1 MHKYIKS
8 SILAARFLIQQW
20 LFMRM
25 QYKNLAIIG
34 TSHIAKQSL
43 EEVEKAIEEGKPD
56 IVALELD
63 RKRLYSLMNK
73 EERKI
78 SIYDIRRVGFKG
90 FIFSL
95 IGSWAEKK
103 LGKLVGVAPGSEMKK
118 AVMLARKNK
127 LKIALIDQ
135 DIEITLRRFSKAL
148 TWKEKWNFIADIV
161 KQIFAGNREI
171 EFDLTK
177 VPEKKIIRKLID
189 KVKIRYPNIYKVLI
203 EERNEVM
210 AKNMKKIMEQ
220 NEDKKILSI
229 IGAGHEEDIL
239 NIIKNPKISYSVKI
253 G

>member
-1 MHKYIKS
+1 
-8 SILAARFLIQQW
+8 
-20 LFMRM
+20 M
-25 QYKNLAIIG
+25 QYKNLTIIG
-34 TSHIAKQSL
+34 TSHIARQSL
-43 EEVEKAIEEGKPD
+43 EEVERAIEEGKPD

-63 RKRLYSLMNK
+63 RKRLHGLMNR
-73 EERKI
+73 EEGRVSLHNI
-78 SIYDIRRVGFKG
+78 GRVGLKG

-95 IGSWAEKK
+95 IGAWAEKK

-210 AKNMKKIMEQ
+210 AKNLEKIMEE
-220 NEDKKILSI
+220 NEDKKILAI

-239 NIIKNPKISYSVKI
+239 NIIKKPKISYSVKI

>member
-95 IGSWAEKK
+95 IGAWAEKK
-103 LGKLVGVAPGSEMKK
+103 LGKIVGVAPGSEMKK

-135 DIEITLRRFSKAL
+135 DIEITLRRFSKSL
-148 TWKEKWNFIADIV
+148 TWKEKWNFIADII
-161 KQIFAGNREI
+161 KHLFSGKKEI

-177 VPEKKIIRKLID
+177 VPDKEIIKKLVG
-189 KVKIRYPNIYKVLI
+189 KVKERYPNIYKVLI
-203 EERNEVM
+203 EERNQVM
-210 AKNMKKIMEQ
+210 AKNLEKIMQEHQ
-220 NEDKKILSI
+220 DKKILAI
-229 IGAGHEEDIL
+229 IGAGHEEDIID
-239 NIIKNPKISYSVKI
+239 IIKKPQISYSVK
-253 G
+253 